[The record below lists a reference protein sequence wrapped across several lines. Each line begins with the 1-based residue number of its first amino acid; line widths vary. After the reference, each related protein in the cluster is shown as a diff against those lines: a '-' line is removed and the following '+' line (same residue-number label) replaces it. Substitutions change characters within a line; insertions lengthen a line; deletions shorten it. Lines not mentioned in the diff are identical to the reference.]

1 MPTIE
6 SNNSRIAR
14 NTLFLYLRMAFVLV
28 ISLYTSRV
36 MLRTLGVVDYGVN
49 NVVAGFISMFSFLNT
64 ALSSGVQRFFN
75 YELGKNGEA
84 GASKVYIASIYIQVI
99 LAIVLIILLETVG
112 LWYVENK
119 MVIPSNRMDAARVL
133 YQMAIASMAIVIIQ
147 VPFSAA
153 IMAHERMDYYAIVGI
168 IDVLLKLGFV
178 IAIPYIPYDK
188 LVLFG
193 SMSFIIAIIDF
204 LLYYGY
210 TKIYFKELKFRFTF
224 SKELI
229 GSMLGFSGWHVFGTF
244 SLMMQNQGVNMIIN
258 LFFGPAVNAA
268 RGVSFQIKS
277 AIMGFIN
284 NITIAAR
291 PQMVQAYAQD
301 NIKRTMNLMYSISKV
316 CFIAMYI
323 MVLPIC
329 FEIDFILGIWLG
341 KDAIP
346 EMTQLFTIWVL
357 MTSMI
362 DILNSLVSMVVH
374 ATGQMRTYQIIT
386 SLFCLLILPIGYA
399 LFKVGAPPVS
409 VFIVTFI
416 ITLLNQ
422 VISLYILRSL
432 VPFSINQYMKQV
444 AMPIVLVVFASVWVP
459 FIFVHFFQESLFR
472 FVINLFV
479 SISTIVVASYV
490 LALNKSEK
498 EIVQESIVKVINK
511 IIKNE
516 KY

>member
-1 MPTIE
+1 MPAIE
-6 SNNSRIAR
+6 SNNSRIAK
-14 NTLFLYLRMAFVLV
+14 NTLFLYIRMAFVLV
-28 ISLYTSRV
+28 VSLYTSRV

-75 YELGKNGEA
+75 YELGKNGES
-84 GASKVYIASIYIQVI
+84 GASKVYNTAIIIQAL
-99 LAIVLIILLETVG
+99 LAIILIILLETIG

-119 MVIPSNRMDAARVL
+119 MVIPADRMDAARVL
-133 YQMAIASMAIVIIQ
+133 YQMAIASMAVVIMQ

-153 IMAHERMDYYAIVGI
+153 IMAYERMDYYAIVGI
-168 IDVLLKLGFV
+168 IDVLLKLGIV
-178 IAIPYIPYDK
+178 IAIPFIPFDK

-193 SMSFIIAIIDF
+193 SMSFIIAVINF
-204 LLYYGY
+204 LFYYSY
-210 TKIYFKELKFRFTF
+210 TKIKFRNLKFKFVVN
-224 SKELI
+224 KDLI

-244 SLMMQNQGVNMIIN
+244 SLMMQNQGVNLIIN
-258 LFFGPAVNAA
+258 IFFGPAVNAA

-277 AIMGFIN
+277 ALMGFIN

-301 NIKRTMNLMYSISKV
+301 NIKRTMNLMYSISKI
-316 CFIAMYI
+316 CFIAMYV

-341 KDAIP
+341 KDVIP
-346 EMTQLFTIWVL
+346 EMTQIFTIWVL
-357 MTSMI
+357 TTSMI

-374 ATGQMRTYQIIT
+374 ATGKMRTYQIIT

-399 LFKVGAPPVS
+399 LFKIEAPPVS
-409 VFIVTFI
+409 IFIVTFI

-422 VISLYILRSL
+422 IISLYILRSL
-432 VPFSINQYMKQV
+432 VPFSISQYMKQV
-444 AMPIVLVVFASVWVP
+444 AWPIVLVVFASVWVP
-459 FIFVHFFQESLFR
+459 FLFSHFFHESVLR
-472 FVINLFV
+472 FFINLFV
-479 SISTIVVASYV
+479 SFAIIASASYL

-498 EIVQESIVKVINK
+498 EIIREYLVKVINK
-511 IIKNE
+511 IKRT
-516 KY
+516 